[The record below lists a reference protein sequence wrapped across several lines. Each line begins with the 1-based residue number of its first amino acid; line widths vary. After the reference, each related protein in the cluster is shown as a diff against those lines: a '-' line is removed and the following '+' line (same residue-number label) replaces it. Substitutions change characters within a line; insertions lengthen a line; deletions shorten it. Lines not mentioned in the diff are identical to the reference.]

1 MEKKYLLDSN
11 IVIDYLYDQI
21 PSYRI
26 EEMENIF
33 QNSFQMSIVSEIEIL
48 GWKKILTD
56 RKISIEEV
64 EEILGTAKIF
74 EVNQK
79 IKQKAIELKQIYQT
93 PTVDAIIAATAI
105 IYELTLV
112 SKNMKDFIRIEELS
126 FFSPY

>member
-74 EVNQK
+74 EVDQK

-93 PTVDAIIAATAI
+93 PTIDSIIAATAI